1 MCNLCRKRITLI
13 GIMKKNKIV
22 CNYALLGIAS
32 FVLLGCHANEVQNY
46 IADTVLAIPF
56 SENSVDRRLNMSELT
71 DSVEYIPIETNP
83 ALYPISHATCVK
95 YIADK
100 LYIQDVAQRLHIVN
114 RQGKIIGQLSAI
126 GKAKDEYISLGRFDV
141 NPASGQIS
149 IYDNASRKMNI
160 YSPQCDFIRSIRLDN
175 NGLIDDFAVLPNGD
189 HLMYLETFHSDDV
202 RRGLWRIDS
211 LGQFKNQYFDI
222 SNDFKYSSG
231 LFPNMF
237 QHINDTVISL
247 KGHQDKN
254 FIYHITQDT
263 IKAAYKFEYD
273 IPFADEIKNIRYA
286 NDEMRR
292 KYAGK
297 YYDKTDC
304 MENNKW
310 LLLTTTNGQKNVVL
324 LYNKL
329 TQEKIVFNSED
340 IKDVIVNDVGFP
352 VKLTTFGNNIFV
364 GLFYSETF
372 ESINNLKER
381 FPHLSLNSNPV
392 FALYY

>member
-1 MCNLCRKRITLI
+1 
-13 GIMKKNKIV
+13 MKKNKIV

-32 FVLLGCHANEVQNY
+32 LVLLGCHANEVQNY

-247 KGHQDKN
+247 KGHQD
-254 FIYHITQDT
+254 
-263 IKAAYKFEYD
+263 
-273 IPFADEIKNIRYA
+273 
-286 NDEMRR
+286 R
-292 KYAGK
+292 KS
-297 YYDKTDC
+297 
-304 MENNKW
+304 
-310 LLLTTTNGQKNVVL
+310 VV
-324 LYNKL
+324 
-329 TQEKIVFNSED
+329 
-340 IKDVIVNDVGFP
+340 
-352 VKLTTFGNNIFV
+352 
-364 GLFYSETF
+364 
-372 ESINNLKER
+372 
-381 FPHLSLNSNPV
+381 
-392 FALYY
+392 